1 MNLIDGK
8 KIADQILDSL
18 EKEVDEKNLQP
29 CLAIVLIGDDPSS
42 LLYIQKKEEAAQKVG
57 IEIKKHNLSAQ
68 TSEKEILDLIDSL
81 NKDKQV
87 NGILIQLPLPEHLTT
102 DKIIQAIKPAK
113 DVDGFVKES
122 RFESP
127 FILAIWQ
134 ALVAT
139 GRKLNDK
146 KIVALV
152 NSNIFGQ
159 ALKSY
164 LKGLK
169 FNYLISFKDEFL
181 DDLKKADIII
191 TALGQPELIKEQMIK
206 KGAILI
212 DGGISRVDNEV
223 VGDVDQENIQ
233 RKASW
238 LTPVPGGLG
247 PLTVAFLLK
256 NVVSAAQSEVGPRR
270 SNLESLSPN
279 L

>member
-1 MNLIDGK
+1 MRIINGQ
-8 KIADQILDSL
+8 KIAGQILSDL
-18 EKEVDEKNLQP
+18 KKEVDEKNLQP